1 MGKAVGRPPLE
12 VFRFFDVAG
21 RHQSF
26 AKAARELGVTP
37 GAVAHR
43 VRTLEQYLGVEL
55 FDRQSHSLA
64 LSARGQAF
72 LLEVQHILSALDTT
86 TARFRAGAKGGVL
99 KLVAVEAFAEM
110 WLMPRLAAFR
120 SAHPDIVIEF
130 ETSLND
136 HHEVDPARRAF
147 DVWIAF
153 VAGVPR
159 TVQSEVL
166 FEETLVPVCSPAFL
180 ASRGRPEQPADLHG
194 WPLLY
199 DLAWDD
205 YWAHWFASREA
216 GAPDMYRASGYR
228 LHSMMVQAALKGMG
242 VALGHSL
249 LIAPYLEDGTLVGLF
264 EPPVAAP
271 ARYFLAV
278 APGSGEKPEARA
290 FLDWMRAETQK
301 SDAAGNEA
309 LAAAMRLEPSGRMQK
324 RRGRS

>member
-1 MGKAVGRPPLE
+1 MGKAVDRLPLE
-12 VFRFFDVAG
+12 AIRFFDAAG

-26 AKAARELGVTP
+26 AKAARELGVTR

-43 VRTLEQYLGVEL
+43 VRTLERYLGMEL
-55 FDRQSHSLA
+55 FERQSHGLV
-64 LSARGQAF
+64 LSEGGQAF
-72 LLEVQHILSALDTT
+72 LIEVQHILSTLEK
-86 TARFRAGAKGGVL
+86 TAERFRVGAAAGAL

-110 WLMPRLAAFR
+110 WLMPRLDAFR
-120 SAHPDIVIEF
+120 SAHPEIVIEF
-130 ETSLND
+130 ETSLGD
-136 HHEVDPARRAF
+136 HHEVDPARREF

-153 VAGVPR
+153 VGSVPR
-159 TVQSEVL
+159 TLQCEVL

-180 ASRGRPEQPADLHG
+180 ASRGRPERPADLHG

-216 GAPDMYRASGYR
+216 GAPDMSRASGYR
-228 LHSMMVQAALKGMG
+228 LYSMMIQAALKGMG

-249 LIAPYLEDGTLVGLF
+249 LIAPYLERGTLVGLF

-271 ARYFLAV
+271 ARYFLAI

-290 FLDWMRAETQK
+290 FLDWLRAETRK
-301 SDAAGNEA
+301 SAAGGKP
-309 LAAAMRLEPSGRMQK
+309 AAEPTP
-324 RRGRS
+324 RSEGSV

>member
-1 MGKAVGRPPLE
+1 MGKAVGGAPLE
-12 VFRFFDVAG
+12 AIRFFEVAG

-26 AKAARELGVTP
+26 AKAARELGVTS
-37 GAVAHR
+37 GAVSHR

-55 FDRQSHSLA
+55 FERQSHGLA

-72 LLEVQHILSALDTT
+72 LVEVQHSLCALDN
-86 TARFRAGAKGGVL
+86 TAERFRAGAKAGAL

-120 SAHPDIVIEF
+120 CAHPEIVIEF
-130 ETSLND
+130 ETSLGD

-153 VAGVPR
+153 VASVPR

-166 FEETLVPVCSPAFL
+166 FEETLVPVCSPALL
-180 ASRGRPEQPADLHG
+180 ASRGRPEHPTDLHG

-216 GAPDMYRASGYR
+216 GAPDMSRASGYR
-228 LHSMMVQAALKGMG
+228 LYSMMIQAALKGMG
-242 VALGHSL
+242 VALGHSR

-271 ARYFLAV
+271 ARYFVAV

-290 FLDWMRAETQK
+290 FLDWLRGETRK
-301 SDAAGNEA
+301 SGAPGTPAAVSA
-309 LAAAMRLEPSGRMQK
+309 LQGEC
-324 RRGRS
+324 

>member
-1 MGKAVGRPPLE
+1 MVSVVQLSLDNEVGRAPLE
-12 VFRFFDVAG
+12 TIRFFEVAG

-26 AKAARELGVTP
+26 AKAARELGVTS

-43 VRTLEQYLGVEL
+43 VRKLEQYLGVAL
-55 FDRQSHSLA
+55 FERQS
-64 LSARGQAF
+64 
-72 LLEVQHILSALDTT
+72 
-86 TARFRAGAKGGVL
+86 L

-120 SAHPDIVIEF
+120 CAHPEIVIEF
-130 ETSLND
+130 ETSLGD

-153 VAGVPR
+153 VASVPR

-166 FEETLVPVCSPAFL
+166 FEETLVPVWSPALL
-180 ASRGRPEQPADLHG
+180 ASRGRPERPADLHG
-194 WPLLY
+194 WLLLY

-216 GAPDMYRASGYR
+216 DAPDMSRASGYR
-228 LHSMMVQAALKGMG
+228 LYSMMVQAAVEGMG

-249 LIAPYLEDGTLVGLF
+249 LVAPCLERGTLVELLG
-264 EPPVAAP
+264 PPVAAP
-271 ARYFLAV
+271 ARYFFAV

-290 FLDWMRAETQK
+290 FLDWLRAETRK
-301 SDAAGNEA
+301 SVAAGKPA
-309 LAAAMRLEPSGRMQK
+309 VAPAAQGEG
-324 RRGRS
+324 

>member
-1 MGKAVGRPPLE
+1 MGKTVGRPPLE

-26 AKAARELGVTP
+26 AKAAREFGVTP

-43 VRTLEQYLGVEL
+43 VRTLEQYLGEEL
-55 FDRQSHSLA
+55 FERQSHGLA

-72 LLEVQHILSALDTT
+72 LVEVQHILSALDTT
-86 TARFRAGAKGGVL
+86 TERFRAGAKGGVL

-110 WLMPRLAAFR
+110 WLMPRFAAFR
-120 SAHPDIVIEF
+120 SAHPEIVIEF
-130 ETSLND
+130 ETSLSD
-136 HHEVDPARRAF
+136 HHAVDPARRAF

-159 TVQSEVL
+159 TLQSEVL
-166 FEETLVPVCSPAFL
+166 FEETLVPVCSPGFL
-180 ASRGRPEQPADLHG
+180 ASRERPVHPAELHG

-205 YWAHWFASREA
+205 YWAHWFASRKA
-216 GAPDMYRASGYR
+216 SAPDMSRASGYR
-228 LHSMMVQAALKGMG
+228 LYSMMIQAAVESMG

-249 LIAPYLEDGTLVGLF
+249 LIAPHLERGTLVALF
-264 EPPVAAP
+264 GPPVAAP

-278 APGSGEKPEARA
+278 APGSGNKPEARA
-290 FLDWMRAETQK
+290 FLDWIRAETRK
-301 SDAAGNEA
+301 SDAAGKPTAEPAPRREA
-309 LAAAMRLEPSGRMQK
+309 
-324 RRGRS
+324 

>member
-1 MGKAVGRPPLE
+1 MGKAVSRAPLE
-12 VFRFFDVAG
+12 AMRSFEVAG

-26 AKAARELGVTP
+26 AKAARELGVTS

-43 VRTLEQYLGVEL
+43 VRKLERYLGVKL
-55 FDRQSHSLA
+55 FERQSHGLA
-64 LSARGQAF
+64 LSVRGQAF
-72 LLEVQHILSALDTT
+72 LVEVRHTLSAFDN
-86 TARFRAGAKGGVL
+86 TAERFRAGAKDGAL

-110 WLMPRLAAFR
+110 WLMPRLPAFR
-120 SAHPDIVIEF
+120 CAHPEIVIEF
-130 ETSLND
+130 ETSLGD
-136 HHEVDPARRAF
+136 HHEVDPAGRAF

-153 VAGVPR
+153 VASVPR

-166 FEETLVPVCSPAFL
+166 FEETLVPVCSPGFL
-180 ASRGRPEQPADLHG
+180 ASRGRPEHPTDLHG

-216 GAPDMYRASGYR
+216 GAPDMSRASGYR
-228 LHSMMVQAALKGMG
+228 LYSMMIQAALKGMG

-271 ARYFLAV
+271 ARYFLAT

-290 FLDWMRAETQK
+290 FLDWLRAETGK
-301 SDAAGNEA
+301 CAAAGK
-309 LAAAMRLEPSGRMQK
+309 AAVETASQGEG
-324 RRGRS
+324 

>member
-12 VFRFFDVAG
+12 AIRFFEVAG

-26 AKAARELGVTP
+26 AKAARELGVTS
-37 GAVAHR
+37 GAVSHR
-43 VRTLEQYLGVEL
+43 VKTLEQYLGVEL
-55 FDRQSHSLA
+55 FERQSHGLA

-72 LLEVQHILSALDTT
+72 LVEVQDTLCAFDK
-86 TARFRAGAKGGVL
+86 TAERFRADTKAGAL

-110 WLMPRLAAFR
+110 WLMPRLPAFR
-120 SAHPDIVIEF
+120 SAHPEIVIEF
-130 ETSLND
+130 ETSLGD
-136 HHEVDPARRAF
+136 HHEVDPARREF

-153 VAGVPR
+153 VGTVPR

-166 FEETLVPVCSPAFL
+166 FEETLVPVCSPALL
-180 ASRGRPEQPADLHG
+180 ASRGRPEHPADLHG

-205 YWAHWFASREA
+205 YWTHWFAAREA
-216 GAPDMYRASGYR
+216 GAPDMSRASGYR
-228 LHSMMVQAALKGMG
+228 LYSMMVQAALEGMG

-249 LIAPYLEDGTLVGLF
+249 LIAPYLERGALVALF

-278 APGSGEKPEARA
+278 APGAGEKPAARA
-290 FLDWMRAETQK
+290 FLDWLRAETRR
-301 SDAAGNEA
+301 SDPAAKPAAGPA
-309 LAAAMRLEPSGRMQK
+309 
-324 RRGRS
+324 RRGEGCV

>member
-1 MGKAVGRPPLE
+1 MSKALGRPPLE
-12 VFRFFDVAG
+12 AIRFFEAAG

-26 AKAARELGVTP
+26 AKAARELGVTS
-37 GAVAHR
+37 GAVSHR

-55 FDRQSHSLA
+55 FERQSHGLA

-72 LLEVQHILSALDTT
+72 LVEVQDTLSAFDN
-86 TARFRAGAKGGVL
+86 TAERFRALTDAKGGAL

-110 WLMPRLAAFR
+110 WLMPRLDAFR
-120 SAHPDIVIEF
+120 CAHPEIVIEF
-130 ETSLND
+130 ETSLGD
-136 HHEVDPARRAF
+136 HHEVDPAGRAF

-153 VAGVPR
+153 VASVPR

-166 FEETLVPVCSPAFL
+166 FEETLVPVCSPALL
-180 ASRGRPEQPADLHG
+180 ASRGRPEHPADLHG

-205 YWAHWFASREA
+205 YWAHWFAAREA
-216 GAPDMYRASGYR
+216 GAPDMSRASGYR
-228 LHSMMVQAALKGMG
+228 LYSMMVQAAVEGMG

-249 LIAPYLEDGTLVGLF
+249 LIAPCLERGTLVELLG
-264 EPPVAAP
+264 PPVAAP

-290 FLDWMRAETQK
+290 FLDWLRAETRK
-301 SDAAGNEA
+301 SDAAGKEA
-309 LAAAMRLEPSGRMQK
+309 VAPAAEGE
-324 RRGRS
+324 G